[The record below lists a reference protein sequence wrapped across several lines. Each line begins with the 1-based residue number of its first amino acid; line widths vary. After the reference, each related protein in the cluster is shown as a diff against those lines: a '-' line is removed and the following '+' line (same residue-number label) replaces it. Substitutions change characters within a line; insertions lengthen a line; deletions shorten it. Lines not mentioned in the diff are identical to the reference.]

1 MKRNLLLGSTALIA
15 GGMVAADLAE
25 AADPL
30 RLEVRGFRNEAF
42 GIGEVDHDTADYNNT
57 GHFSDGEVQ
66 FRGST
71 TLDNGI
77 TVGVQVELEAFSTGD
92 QIDENYAFVEGGFGK
107 LVLGS
112 ENTAPYQ
119 QFWSVT
125 APAVGA
131 PLNSGWITT
140 FIPACS
146 TCTTGF
152 RTAALTTN
160 LDITNDDNI
169 VSYYSP
175 RFAGFQLAV
184 AYVPTAQING
194 DGKNSPTQANE
205 ATEYRNG
212 FSGGLHFT
220 QSFNGFDVTAAGA
233 INWIEG
239 PGQGSASGGGGSED
253 IRQYKGGLN
262 FGFGGFT
269 LGGSVGYEESDRPF
283 EGIAFDGGVSYET
296 GPWGVSATFFHSEV
310 DGENDFLNTGE
321 GDDSVLAIAGSVA
334 YTLGP
339 GINTYVTG
347 LYGEWEDDDAD
358 DSDGFVGILGLRVNY

>member
-1 MKRNLLLGSTALIA
+1 MTKKLLLGTTALVA
-15 GGMVAADLAE
+15 GGIVGADLAQ
-25 AADPL
+25 AAQPL

-77 TVGVQVELEAFSTGD
+77 TVGVQVELEAFTAGD

-112 ENTAPYQ
+112 ENTGPYQ

-131 PLNSGWITT
+131 PVNSGWITT
-140 FIPACS
+140 FVPACS

-152 RTAALTTN
+152 RTPALTTN
-160 LDITNDDNI
+160 VDITNDDNI

-184 AYVPTAQING
+184 SYVPTALIDG
-194 DGKNSPTQANE
+194 EGKNGPTQANE

-233 INWIEG
+233 VNWIEG
-239 PGQGSASGGGGSED
+239 PGQGAAVAGNGEED
-253 IRQYKGGLN
+253 IRQFKTGLN
-262 FGFGGFT
+262 LGFGGFT
-269 LGGSVGYEESDRPF
+269 VGGSLGFEESDRPQ
-283 EGIAFDGGVSYET
+283 EGWAFDAGVSYET
-296 GPWGVSATFFHSEV
+296 GPWGVSGTVFRSVV
-310 DGENDFLNTGE
+310 DGENDALNTGE
-321 GDDSVLAIAGSVA
+321 GDDTILAIVGSVS

-339 GINTYVTG
+339 GINTFVSG
-347 LYGEWEDDDAD
+347 LYGEFDDDD
-358 DSDGFVGILGLRVNY
+358 EDESDAFVGIMGLRVNY